1 MELKKGLTQKMDIL
15 QLDKKQSSTIRKAW
29 RAMDTNKD
37 GLLTKMELR
46 KLLLS
51 VGFYDEMAVQKLM
64 LFADENGDGMID
76 MDEFL
81 K

>member
-29 RAMDTNKD
+29 RAMDMNKD

>member
-15 QLDKKQSSTIRKAW
+15 QLDKKQSQTIRTAW

-46 KLLLS
+46 KLLLT
-51 VGFYDEMAVQKLM
+51 VGFYENQYDEEAVQ
-64 LFADENGDGMID
+64 
-76 MDEFL
+76 
-81 K
+81 

>member
-1 MELKKGLTQKMDIL
+1 MDTL
-15 QLDKKQSSTIRKAW
+15 QLDKKQSNTIRTAW

-37 GLLTKMELR
+37 GYLTKMELR

-51 VGFYDEMAVQKLM
+51 VGFYDEMAVQQIM
-64 LFADENGDGMID
+64 LFADENKDDMID